1 MNIRKFFRLSCL
13 TIASLFWASCDG
25 DSNSQGP
32 DNTPDPESSS
42 DILGTSSSAEPE
54 SSSDEMLPGSS
65 SSEVP
70 EVSSSDAINQS
81 SSETASSSSDQAE
94 SSSSAKKY
102 ILASDSSVTCTR
114 ERSSYKDCVYSSSP
128 SPSYSCMELQDF
140 LKKDTSVT
148 EKVLLAWEEK
158 LESCGAVS
166 MPVAVYGVFYDPCA
180 SAPTYTKIEMKCS
193 NGVIYPDY
201 RIDGDLV
208 YKNKEEY
215 NAAHGISSSSA
226 ESSSSVQEDLV
237 QNCPH
242 DEFSLFADVL
252 ADVQGALYEK
262 IVNNLEENAELNEVQ
277 KTYLEGI
284 LDRENKKLKGNFAP
298 YLEGDLR
305 VEEVVLGEYG
315 THGVSSV
322 NWFNGFIAKT
332 KTCADGTPEI
342 TESYKALYE
351 AIYEE
356 ALGLLN
362 SQVNKAK

>member
-1 MNIRKFFRLSCL
+1 MNIRRLFRLSCL
-13 TIASLFWASCDG
+13 SVAGFFWASCGSDG
-25 DSNSQGP
+25 DSPTGADSGS
-32 DNTPDPESSS
+32 DPESSS
-42 DILGTSSSAEPE
+42 ETQPQTSSSAGPESSDAVPE
-54 SSSDEMLPGSS
+54 SSSSDAS
-65 SSEVP
+65 
-70 EVSSSDAINQS
+70 EVSSSDAVNSS

-180 SAPTYTKIEMKCS
+180 SAPTYTKIEMTCS
-193 NGVIYPDY
+193 NGIVYPDY

-242 DEFSLFADVL
+242 DDFSLFADVL
-252 ADVQGALYEK
+252 ADVQGALYEE
-262 IVNNLEENAELNEVQ
+262 IVKKLEEDTELSEAQ
-277 KTYLEGI
+277 KTYLEGV

-298 YLEGDLR
+298 YLEGDFR
-305 VEEVVLGEYG
+305 VDEVLLGDNG
-315 THGVSSV
+315 THGVYSV
-322 NWFNGFIAKT
+322 NWFDGYIAKT

-342 TESYKALYE
+342 TESYKASYD

-356 ALGLLN
+356 SLGLLN
-362 SQVNKAK
+362 EQLAKVK